1 MRIIAIAN
9 QKGGCGKTTTAINLS
24 SSLTVKGKRVLLI
37 DCDPQAHATLGLSKN
52 PSALENSLYHVLTL
66 QAHGGQTLEDILMP
80 IKNNFDLVPS
90 SVILSALEQELVG
103 IEGRGTRLLQAIR
116 ALRTPYDYVVLDCP
130 PSIGLLC
137 MNALRACNEV
147 IIPIDMSL
155 FSLRGVAK
163 LTEIILLFKEKADH
177 IINPRALVTMFDI
190 RTRYSKHVLEKVKES
205 FGKNVFESV
214 VRYNIRLR
222 ETVDYGMPIGDYDK
236 HSIGFKDYENLADE
250 LIRQESLPLVDEDQD
265 TFTAEDMLTHTEQYI
280 ESVSQS
286 STEERPPEDL
296 LVGEEEEETRVH
308 ASGPSQWEVA
318 LEAQTSGTT
327 EGISDDEDLEVN

>member
-24 SSLTVKGKRVLLI
+24 SSLSIKGKKVLLI

-52 PSALENSLYHVLTL
+52 PSALETSLYHVLTL
-66 QAHGGQTLEDILMP
+66 QAHGVHGLEEILMP
-80 IKNNFDLVPS
+80 IKSNFDLAPS

-103 IEGRGTRLLQAIR
+103 IEGRETRLLQAIR
-116 ALRTPYDYVVLDCP
+116 ALRIPYDYVVIDCP

-137 MNALRACNEV
+137 MNALRACDEV

-163 LTEIILLFKEKADH
+163 LTEIILLFKEKVDH
-177 IINPRALVTMFDI
+177 IIKPRALVTMFDI
-190 RTRYSKHVLEKVKES
+190 RTRYSKHVLQKVRET
-205 FGKNVFESV
+205 FGSNVFESV

-222 ETVDYGMPIGDYDK
+222 ETVDSGVPIGDYDK

-250 LIRQESLPLVDEDQD
+250 LIRSESLPLDDSEQD
-265 TFTAEDMLTHTEQYI
+265 ISTAEDMLTHTEQYI
-280 ESVSQS
+280 ESVAQS
-286 STEERPPEDL
+286 TTEEPPAGGP
-296 LVGEEEEETRVH
+296 VAEEEEETTVQL
-308 ASGPSQWEVA
+308 SGPSQWEVTLDA
-318 LEAQTSGTT
+318 KASHAADGIIEEEGDLEAG
-327 EGISDDEDLEVN
+327 